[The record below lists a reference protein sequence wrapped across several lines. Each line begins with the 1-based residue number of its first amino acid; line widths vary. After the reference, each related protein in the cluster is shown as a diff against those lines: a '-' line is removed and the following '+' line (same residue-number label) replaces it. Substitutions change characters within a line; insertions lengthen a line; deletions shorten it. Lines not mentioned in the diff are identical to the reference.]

1 MLKAGLATQ
10 TEGPGAAGEAAGPRF
25 VPPPVGEIAR
35 LFPQLEIL
43 RLIGQ
48 GGMGA
53 VYKARQPA
61 LDRFVALKVLPPA
74 AANDP
79 GFAERFNREARAL
92 ARLNHPNIV
101 AVHDFGKAGTLHYLV
116 MEFVDG
122 ANLRE
127 VERLGELTPEQA
139 LAIVPQICEA
149 LQFAHNEGIVHRD
162 IKPENLLLD
171 KRGRV
176 KITDFG
182 IAKMVGAGAGQ
193 QNLTGA
199 KDVVGTPHYMAPEQV
214 EKPLSVDHRADI
226 YSLGVVFYEMLTG
239 ELPLGKF
246 QPPSKKVQIDVRLD
260 EVVLH
265 ALEKEPDRR
274 YQQAS
279 QVKTAVETIAARSPG
294 DSPVDR
300 NEPGARAAQIEAA
313 RQRLII
319 PARGL
324 VAAGGLLVLFALGLL
339 VFGIPAVTSEG
350 RDAMGYAAVGFGAAV
365 FVLLA
370 TVIFLGANSMI
381 KLRNHSFS
389 IVASIVAAFAGP
401 GALLGLPFGIWA
413 CLELIRPEVRA
424 AFAATREREGSAGPT
439 SRETKNQRSPAAT
452 ALRHGSRVALLLFLL
467 IAGAAAII
475 TLLMPKDYVA
485 TATVRLT
492 GPDEVDPYHLQ
503 TEAEIIQSQPVLEPV
518 AESLKLGQRWGLEF
532 AGGAA
537 LSDDQIVVL
546 MKHRVAVR
554 PIPDTALLEI
564 LFYSDSPAEAAE
576 IANKITETYCALP
589 PPVRANI
596 IERAM
601 VPSSPIRP
609 NVPLNIFL
617 GMIIG
622 GVLGIFAGLV
632 TGLFSFWRTRTNQSL
647 STATPA
653 ANAPPAVNCPVT
665 MEKWLALMDTGEY
678 AKSWDAAAPYFQGK
692 ISKDEW
698 VGKLET
704 IRRPLGEIL
713 SRKAISMEQTVMGSR
728 YEAKYNSSFE
738 GLPAAVETVTYAK
751 QSSGEWQPIG
761 YLIRPVEYQKTTRWW
776 SFMSPLMS
784 PEALEIAAHM
794 TPAEK
799 RQAHLRGALFG
810 IWNVLTWFAPL
821 FILMFA
827 PEPFTHWE
835 LALAVW
841 LLGIVFYPV
850 WYKMLWELHGS
861 TEWARAHGIKPGS
874 FRKLSFG
881 RANLLKAGAF
891 LGVVLLVGIGI
902 NIITSRQLGILEL
915 ENSIDVKIARSKTAI
930 KSDYIGKAWFPQ
942 GDSIAITSV
951 ERTPEKMVV
960 KGRYT
965 LVSHDQASLALYI
978 TVPNEN
984 APKGSGEVRPILK
997 GTGDFALVYLPP
1009 VPGLP
1014 HVSMYADGHPFAS
1027 LYFGTREEA
1036 QEENKAG
1043 WITNAAPAPKFSERL
1058 VAIIRRESNAPAS
1071 SLQFR
1076 LVLPD
1081 NSTAPADWLPSA
1093 SSRNP
1098 FRLSRQVLLDDT
1110 AIARAG
1116 VDFDPN
1122 FGNRMIK
1129 VRFTDEGAKQFEA
1142 ITATNIGHQLA
1153 IVFRG
1158 RVLSAP
1164 VIQSVIPG
1172 GECWVS
1178 GSMNAAEAN
1187 EIADCLNRVATPTA
1201 GAWNFSPAEERILP
1215 FRTQPPWLFGWLDLD
1230 SGTVLTSAKIDWESH
1245 TGYEWIRTNGLDV
1258 VASESAKHFPV
1269 LLGFDTIIAPAP
1281 TNGWDILTPA
1291 DVANNWTLLQAEPR
1305 QDQFLGALPGQT
1317 DTFIFQ
1323 TREGG
1328 KGILQILGFADNPPG
1343 VKIRYKLAQT
1353 KSSGEGIDSATGL
1366 PVGQHNTTIDSTT
1379 GLPISAGGSTALDSA
1394 TGLPLTTAAQDDSK
1408 NTVAAAEKWLTLVD
1422 RGNYSASWNEASA
1435 IFQGGVT
1442 EAAWENS
1449 MKTFRQ
1455 PLGDLVSRH
1464 LKSAK
1469 EMTEL
1474 PGAPDGQYVLMQ
1486 FETVFANKKSTIETV
1501 TFMLEKDGHWK
1512 AAGYYIK

>member
-1 MLKAGLATQ
+1 MADNKTCPHCGKPVPPTALGDLCPECMLKAGLATQ
-10 TEGPGAAGEAAGPRF
+10 TEGPGAAGESSGPRF

-53 VYKARQPA
+53 VYKARQPS

-74 AANDP
+74 AAGDP

-182 IAKMVGAGAGQ
+182 IAKMVGTGAGQ

-199 KDVVGTPHYMAPEQV
+199 KDVVGTPHYMAPEQI

-279 QVKTAVETIAARSPG
+279 QVKTAVETIAAKLPG
-294 DSPVDR
+294 ESPVDR
-300 NEPGARAAQIEAA
+300 NEPVTAAAQIEVA
-313 RQRLII
+313 RQRLKI

-324 VAAGGLLVLFALGLL
+324 IAAGVLLVLFALGLL

-350 RDAMGYAAVGFGAAV
+350 RDSMGYAAVGFGATV
-365 FVLLA
+365 FLLFA
-370 TVIFLGANSMI
+370 TILFLGAARMMQ
-381 KLRNHSFS
+381 LRNYLFCIIASV
-389 IVASIVAAFAGP
+389 VATVAGP
-401 GALLGLPFGIWA
+401 GALLGLPFGVWA
-413 CLELIRPEVRA
+413 VLALNQRDVRK
-424 AFAATREREGSAGPT
+424 AFATTRQLEDKADPT
-439 SRETKNQRSPAAT
+439 SGESRNRRSAAT
-452 ALRHGSRVALLLFLL
+452 AALRHGSRVALLLFLL

-475 TLLMPKDYVA
+475 TLLLPKDYAA

-492 GPDEVDPYHLQ
+492 GPEQADPYHLQ
-503 TEAEIIQSQPVLEPV
+503 TETEIIQSQPVLEPV
-518 AESLKLGQRWGLEF
+518 AESLNLGQRWGQKT

-537 LSDDQIVVL
+537 LSDDQVVVL
-546 MKHRVAVR
+546 MKQRIQVQ
-554 PIPDTALLEI
+554 PIGNTALLEI
-564 LFYSDSPAEAAE
+564 CFYSDSPAEATE

-617 GMIIG
+617 GILAG
-622 GVLGIFAGLV
+622 GAFGIFAGTWV
-632 TGLFSFWRTRTNQSL
+632 GLISYWRISRSSPPSLQRPDRFWRHF
-647 STATPA
+647 AVA
-653 ANAPPAVNCPVT
+653 AVAILLCIILVPVLMT
-665 MEKWLALMDTGEY
+665 LLAL
-678 AKSWDAAAPYFQGK
+678 
-692 ISKDEW
+692 I
-698 VGKLET
+698 
-704 IRRPLGEIL
+704 
-713 SRKAISMEQTVMGSR
+713 
-728 YEAKYNSSFE
+728 
-738 GLPAAVETVTYAK
+738 LPALHAHRTRMASETVIQQNVTTNFT
-751 QSSGEWQPIG
+751 IG
-761 YLIRPVEYQKTTRWW
+761 Q
-776 SFMSPLMS
+776 
-784 PEALEIAAHM
+784 
-794 TPAEK
+794 
-799 RQAHLRGALFG
+799 
-810 IWNVLTWFAPL
+810 
-821 FILMFA
+821 
-827 PEPFTHWE
+827 
-835 LALAVW
+835 
-841 LLGIVFYPV
+841 
-850 WYKMLWELHGS
+850 
-861 TEWARAHGIKPGS
+861 
-874 FRKLSFG
+874 
-881 RANLLKAGAF
+881 
-891 LGVVLLVGIGI
+891 
-902 NIITSRQLGILEL
+902 
-915 ENSIDVKIARSKTAI
+915 
-930 KSDYIGKAWFPQ
+930 AWFPQ
-942 GDSIAITSV
+942 GDSIEITSV
-951 ERTPEKMVV
+951 ERAPERMTV
-960 KGRYT
+960 KGRYN

-997 GTGDFALVYLPP
+997 GTGDFALAYLPP

-1027 LYFGTREEA
+1027 LYFGTQAEA
-1036 QEENKAG
+1036 QEESRAG
-1043 WITNAAPAPKFSERL
+1043 WITNAPSISA
-1058 VAIIRRESNAPAS
+1058 
-1071 SLQFR
+1071 LQFR

-1081 NSTAPADWLPSA
+1081 NSTAPADWVPSA
-1093 SSRNP
+1093 SGSNR
-1098 FRLSRQVLLDDT
+1098 FRLSDQVLLDDT

-1116 VDFDPN
+1116 VDFN
-1122 FGNRMIK
+1122 FFGRRMIEI
-1129 VRFTDEGAKQFEA
+1129 RFTDIGAKQFET

-1158 RVLSAP
+1158 QVLSAP
-1164 VIQSVIPG
+1164 IIQSVIAG
-1172 GECWVS
+1172 NQCQVD
-1178 GSMNAAEAN
+1178 GSMNASEVN
-1187 EIADCLNRVATPTA
+1187 EIVDCLNRVTTPTA
-1201 GAWNFSPAEERILP
+1201 EAWNFSPVEERVLSFKP
-1215 FRTQPPWLFGWLDLD
+1215 RPDAMFGWLDLD
-1230 SGTVLTSAKIDWESH
+1230 SGTALASAILDWESR
-1245 TGYEWIRTNGLDV
+1245 TGYEWIRTNGFDV
-1258 VASESAKHFPV
+1258 VTTESAKHFPA
-1269 LLGFDTIIAPAP
+1269 LLGFDMVIAPAP
-1281 TNGWDILTPA
+1281 TNGWDIVIPA
-1291 DVANNWTLLQAEPR
+1291 DVANNWTLRQAEPR
-1305 QDQFLGALPGQT
+1305 QKQVFGAMPGQT

-1343 VKIRYKLAQT
+1343 VKVRYKLVQAGN
-1353 KSSGEGIDSATGL
+1353 SSEA
-1366 PVGQHNTTIDSTT
+1366 IDSTT
-1379 GLPISAGGSTALDSA
+1379 GLPADQRNVRIDSNTGLPLLVGATNTAIDSA
-1394 TGLPLTTAAQDDSK
+1394 TGLPLTAAASDDSK
-1408 NTVAAAEKWLTLVD
+1408 NAVITAGKWLTLID
-1422 RGNYSASWNEASA
+1422 RDNYSESWNEASA

-1442 EAAWENS
+1442 ETAWENS
-1449 MKTFRQ
+1449 MNTFRK
-1455 PLGDLVSRH
+1455 PLGDLVSRN
-1464 LKSAK
+1464 LKSAQA
-1469 EMTEL
+1469 MTEL
-1474 PGAPDGQYVLMQ
+1474 PGAPDGHYVLMQ
-1486 FETVFANKKSTIETV
+1486 FDTAFANKKSAVETV
-1501 TFMLEKDGHWK
+1501 TFMLEKDGKWK